1 MERSSSYE
9 NRPAGRSKGRLSAY
23 LEECE
28 SEGPFVI
35 SRNGK
40 AVAALVAPANDDDL
54 ESLLLALSPRF
65 RGPLT
70 KSRASIEAG
79 KDFHQRP
86 FGKL

>member
-1 MERSSSYE
+1 
-9 NRPAGRSKGRLSAY
+9 
-23 LEECE
+23 
-28 SEGPFVI
+28 
-35 SRNGK
+35 
-40 AVAALVAPANDDDL
+40 VAALVAPANDDDL